1 MRQRA
6 NGASVEMRDWGT
18 MYHCRAPF
26 VVQQARVPPT
36 SFLRAKHQ
44 HPAALR
50 EPTTSERQME
60 RTATSAITYHQQS
73 QRIRARK
80 DGKWIGGKVGS
91 GVDGEPCQ
99 ALGEVDK
106 WCRRERKKEC
116 WRKEEKMGEL
126 WLWIAGAEGGSTRT
140 STPRAW
146 TKGLPFRKRGG
157 EDHIIS
163 KFIAT
168 ATTNLLRGHRAYPP
182 PAYWTT
188 ASSDRCPS
196 TSANGQSWEPTAEP
210 AIISLMSQERPGWK
224 APILDHFLRRSALPM
239 RCGA

>member
-1 MRQRA
+1 MGRRWRRETGGRCTTAGHHSWFSRQECRRHHFSEQNTNIQQHSKNPQLPRD
-6 NGASVEMRDWGT
+6 NGKD
-18 MYHCRAPF
+18 CN
-26 VVQQARVPPT
+26 
-36 SFLRAKHQ
+36 K
-44 HPAALR
+44 
-50 EPTTSERQME
+50 
-60 RTATSAITYHQQS
+60 AITDHQQS

-80 DGKWIGGKVGS
+80 DGEWIGVKVGP
-91 GVDGEPCQ
+91 GVDGEPRQ
-99 ALGEVDK
+99 ALREVDK

-116 WRKEEKMGEL
+116 WRKEEK
-126 WLWIAGAEGGSTRT
+126 GGSYG
-140 STPRAW
+140 S
-146 TKGLPFRKRGG
+146 GSLVRKEGALGRRHREHGRRVCLSGRGG

-188 ASSDRCPS
+188 ASSDRVPVHIGKR
-196 TSANGQSWEPTAEP
+196 AKLGEPTAEP

-224 APILDHFLRRSALPM
+224 APILDHFLRPSALPM